1 MQVLSQQHDFKV
13 ALLLLVGVLL
23 FRRKTMLLSISEF
36 DNYTGNF
43 EDSVQTVDLKT
54 TFLSSAQELVGE
66 YLRFDPEERW
76 DDNNVPDIVRLTIL
90 RIATLMLM
98 EGGEN
103 IGVSSKSF
111 ADNSRTFISYTNYM
125 KYLSPLQTYRDAKF

>member
-1 MQVLSQQHDFKV
+1 MPLLDFV
-13 ALLLLVGVLL
+13 NVLL
-23 FRRKTMLLSISEF
+23 PSGGSILFGGNMLVTISEF

-43 EDSVQTVDLKT
+43 EDSVSVVSLKT

-66 YLRFDPEERW
+66 YLRFNPEEKW
-76 DDNNVPDIVRLTIL
+76 TIVTVPNLVKLTIL

-103 IGVSSKSF
+103 IGVTGKSF
-111 ADNSRTFISYTNYM
+111 ADNSRSFISYTNYM
-125 KYLSPLQTYRDAKF
+125 KYLSPLQTYREVAF

>member
-1 MQVLSQQHDFKV
+1 M
-13 ALLLLVGVLL
+13 LV
-23 FRRKTMLLSISEF
+23 TITEF

-43 EDSVQTVDLKT
+43 EDSEETVKLKH

-66 YLRFDPEERW
+66 YLRFNPEEEW
-76 DDNNVPDIVRLTIL
+76 NQAQIPQIIKLTVL

-103 IGVSSKSF
+103 IGVTGKSF
-111 ADNSRTFISYTNYM
+111 ADNSRSFISYTNYM
-125 KYLSPLQTYRDAKF
+125 KYLSPLQTYRKVVF